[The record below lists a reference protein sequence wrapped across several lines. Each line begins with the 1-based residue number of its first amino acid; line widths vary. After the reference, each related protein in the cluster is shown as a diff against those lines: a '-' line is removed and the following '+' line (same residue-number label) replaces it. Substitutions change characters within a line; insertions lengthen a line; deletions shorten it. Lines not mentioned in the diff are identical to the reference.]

1 MAYLNVRER
10 KMETR
15 IAYVGP
21 FGVGKAKNLEQLGL
35 RATPKARATSR
46 QKHGDGEVLS
56 LAWESETS
64 FRDFPISVEVVAPCD
79 GTPERTTALVRDADA
94 IVLVLDASPDAGP
107 RNRALVD
114 LVREALV
121 SDKVPV
127 VVQVNKTDVA
137 ESRMPATIVEELGIG
152 WPHLAA
158 SATRGEGVVETLART
173 IEGLLVSLEELP
185 VDAPRDNAEVGAKT
199 PLLAALKDVLADAI
213 SRHAASVEGGFAAR
227 LDERLARAHAE
238 DSVALAT
245 LGKVVADE
253 STKTHAAITKLRE
266 RTEAMEVVAR
276 ELSARVANGTD
287 DTIRGLATH
296 ATALAAHA
304 GALSALEEKVG
315 DARVLERAIEAVRVA
330 SLRQHDEL
338 SAKLD
343 RQKEE
348 LRTELGRAIESR
360 ARTDRELVL
369 SSIAGLKGAIEG
381 LSIDVKAHDVRL
393 GVTDLNRLVGE
404 VRTKV
409 DAMVPVLAAVKD
421 VHRALR
427 DEGTAIVA
435 RVAKVEDLVRSL
447 AEATSEADTK
457 SEVRATEIGERVK
470 EIGVAMKA
478 KKSWFT

>member
-137 ESRMPATIVEELGIG
+137 QSRMPATIVEELGIG

-185 VDAPRDNAEVGAKT
+185 VDGPRESAEVGAKT

-213 SRHAASVEGGFAAR
+213 SRHAASVEGGFTAR

-238 DSVALAT
+238 ALAT

-266 RTEAMEVVAR
+266 RTEAMEAVAR

-287 DTIRGLATH
+287 DTLRGLATH

-343 RQKEE
+343 RQNEE

-404 VRTKV
+404 MRTKV

-421 VHRALR
+421 VQRALR
-427 DEGTAIVA
+427 DEVGTAIVA